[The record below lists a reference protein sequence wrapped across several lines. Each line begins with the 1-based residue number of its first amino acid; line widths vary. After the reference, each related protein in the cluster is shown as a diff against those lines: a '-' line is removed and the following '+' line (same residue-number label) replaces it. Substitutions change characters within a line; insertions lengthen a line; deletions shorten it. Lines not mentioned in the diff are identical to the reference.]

1 MSKPEKQDM
10 GIDTQTHGLEII
22 NTTNNDLDDVL
33 WLFKQAM
40 ELQGRDGYKVWED
53 VDKAGLEK
61 DITGGLQ
68 YKIVQDN
75 NILCIF
81 SIQYNDPF
89 IWRDRDCNDAIY
101 LHRIV
106 VNPNFKGQKQF
117 QKVLDWAKDFA
128 QSKGLQYV
136 RMDTWA
142 DNYNIIEYYKSFGFV
157 FIENYKTPDTPEL
170 PIQNRNLNVALL
182 ELALLG
188 N

>member
-1 MSKPEKQDM
+1 MTTH
-10 GIDTQTHGLEII
+10 TQTDNTKII
-22 NTTNNDLDDVL
+22 NTANNDLTDVL
-33 WLFKQAM
+33 WLFEQAM
-40 ELQGRDGYKVWED
+40 ELQGRNGYKVWED
-53 VDKAGLEK
+53 VDKASLEK
-61 DITGGLQ
+61 DIASGLQ
-68 YKIVQDN
+68 YKIVQGND
-75 NILCIF
+75 ILCIF

-89 IWRDRDCNDAIY
+89 IWRDRDRNDAIY

-142 DNYNIIEYYKSFGFV
+142 DNLKIIEYYKSFGFA
-157 FIENYKTPDTPEL
+157 FIENYKTPDAPEL

-182 ELALLG
+182 ELKLTH